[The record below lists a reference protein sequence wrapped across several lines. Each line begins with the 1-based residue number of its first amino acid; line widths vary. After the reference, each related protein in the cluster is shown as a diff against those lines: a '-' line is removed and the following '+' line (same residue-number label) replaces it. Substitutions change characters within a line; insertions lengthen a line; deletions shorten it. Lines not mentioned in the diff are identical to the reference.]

1 MTPIL
6 LCGELSAQQTKRD
19 EATLENRTTG
29 GALIALLPTISRTL
43 SLSFQSSFHR
53 SLMVLVCYRSLANVQ
68 LEMDI
73 TTHLVLQSRATRL
86 NEGVSGCGC
95 RRISDGAMTLCD
107 PLSQQRV
114 LPDSPQNRHFRIQ
127 RSERK
132 ARCLPR

>member
-1 MTPIL
+1 MP
-6 LCGELSAQQTKRD
+6 
-19 EATLENRTTG
+19 G

-73 TTHLVLQSRATRL
+73 TTLFVLQSQATRL
-86 NEGVSGCGC
+86 NEGVSE
-95 RRISDGAMTLCD
+95 RRFRRVSYGAMTLCD

-127 RSERK
+127 RSDR
-132 ARCLPR
+132 RDQCLPR